1 MSKRAKQF
9 NKLLHKK
16 LLSSDEMVRL
26 LELDGWIDDPDSEQD
41 GSHKHMIH
49 PFKKGRVTIPMGRKT
64 LKRKTHD
71 SILKDA
77 GLAGD

>member
-9 NKLLHKK
+9 NKLLHSK
-16 LLSSDEMVRL
+16 LHSSDEMVRL
-26 LELDGWIDDPDSEQD
+26 LELDGWIDDPDEAQE
-41 GSHKHMIH
+41 GSHRHMIH
-49 PFKKGRVTIPMGRKT
+49 PSKKGKLTIPMGRKT
-64 LKRKTHD
+64 LTRKTRD